1 MMHAEPSRV
10 LPIVFSGEMVRALLA
25 GRKVVTRRLATSPLA
40 RLGVG
45 DLLWVRE
52 AVEIVK
58 RSGGPDAL
66 LVCRYMADGAERRV
80 ASRRQAAPRN
90 LYSPRFMPRELSRL
104 TLRVLSVDEARLQWV
119 GEGDAVDE
127 GIEAPPGEARAAFAA
142 LWDHLRDRPGERWAD
157 NPEVCVIRF
166 AVLRRPV
173 DALLPGLGHG
183 GVR

>member
-1 MMHAEPSRV
+1 MMQAEPSRV
-10 LPIVFSGEMVRALLA
+10 MPIVFSGEMVRALLA

-52 AVEIVK
+52 AVEIVN
-58 RSGGPDAL
+58 RSGGPDAP
-66 LVCRYMADGAERRV
+66 LVCRYMADDAQRRV
-80 ASRRQAAPRN
+80 ASRRQAPPRN
-90 LYSPRFMPRELSRL
+90 RYSPRFMPREFTRL
-104 TLRVLSVDEARLQWV
+104 TLRVLSVEDGRVQWV

-127 GIEAPPGEARAAFAA
+127 GIEAPLGKAREAFTV
-142 LWDHLRDRPGERWAD
+142 LWDRLHDRDGERWAD

-166 AVLRRPV
+166 AVFRRPV
-173 DALLPGLGHG
+173 DALIPGLGHG

>member
-1 MMHAEPSRV
+1 MMHADPSRV
-10 LPIVFSGEMVRALLA
+10 MPIVFSGEMVRALLA
-25 GRKVVTRRLATSPLA
+25 GRKQVTRRLATSPLA

-52 AVEIVK
+52 AVEIVN
-58 RSGGPDAL
+58 RSGGPEPL
-66 LVCRYMADGAERRV
+66 LVCRYLADGAERRV
-80 ASRRQAAPRN
+80 LSRRQAAPRD

-127 GIEAPPGEARAAFAA
+127 GVEAQPGDARGAFAA
-142 LWDHLRDRPGERWAD
+142 LWNRLHDRPGERWAD

-166 AVLRRPV
+166 AVWRRPV
-173 DALLPGLGHG
+173 DVLLPGLGRG